1 MKRKTLTKN
10 KTSFKPKRVANIY
23 GEGTSSRKVAEKA
36 FSAENLGSSLGTIG
50 GAVGDI
56 TTAALANAE
65 VDTSKADNAIQAINN
80 YQPNLSSLDALA
92 ESYNNASIAPTDFNH
107 KDFMV
112 STGEGL
118 ANMGKAALSGASAGA
133 TVGGPWGCVCA
144 GTRVLTKEGI
154 FKNIEDLK
162 ENDGILGYFDKTAKQ
177 ESIKLCEGE
186 AFKECVKIELESGNY
201 IECSID
207 HPIYLSRQ
215 HERQHKKIDGK
226 DRKYR
231 KYKYVNASECN
242 IGDSVAVIREIP
254 YFGNHHEDNAYLIG
268 LLIGDGSYGKNKG
281 GRLHTGDKN
290 TWDYIET
297 NNLGYICED
306 HTKNDKYSKEFRTY
320 RIHNA
325 SKLLS
330 AYGLYGQTKL
340 NKTLPSNIQNWDK
353 ESLANLIAGLWDTD
367 GYITV
372 ESKSK
377 KHRICFTQSNLPLIK
392 SLQEVLIRFGILSSV
407 KINKSK
413 VSYNG
418 THKINS
424 KESYVLVIKDKIS
437 TTNFYNNIHLNI
449 DYKQQNLNKCFEL
462 VSDKYCHDSSYFE
475 GLKADKI
482 VNIIPIGVRRIYNLE
497 AKEYNNYIANFIVT
511 HNSIIGG
518 AVGLLGSGAGWIA
531 GGVKA
536 REAEEAK
543 EREALAANAAA
554 RTKTLSARDKIITD
568 STNEFLK
575 NIAAYGGPIFNHSGE
590 FTNDVTFINEG
601 GTHSQNPNQ
610 GVQLGVDNNNVP
622 NLVEEGEVVFND
634 YVFSNRLKATK
645 ELLDTNGFSD
655 KYTDW
660 TFAKIAEEL
669 QKESSERPND
679 NISKNGL
686 NDMMNRL
693 ITLQEVIRQNK
704 AKNTNKFSTGGKV
717 NILEDGTSDS
727 DQPEDDETSFITYL
741 PEVSNFS
748 GGNSEDTH
756 TVKGE
761 SSGITPPPSKG
772 FNWQSLGRI
781 APTITHVGMAIANAA
796 KKPDYSNAESIIEA
810 ANRIPLVRAPHIGG
824 KQVYTPIDRNYMLT
838 KHMNQSRSVAKD
850 IQNNAITGTQALGHL
865 ANLSYNTQSGIG
877 DALLA
882 MDRENF
888 ARRMQI
894 ADFNR
899 GVDQINAGL
908 DMQGAG
914 MNQHRG
920 LAILDAETKAA
931 MLREQIDAMRTSA
944 LSGNL
949 SGIAE
954 DLGNMGKEALDRQSR
969 EDLIR
974 SGALRTASKK
984 NGGMLTKKRRK

>member
-23 GEGTSSRKVAEKA
+23 GWGTSSRKVAEKA

-92 ESYNNASIAPTDFNH
+92 ESYNNASIAPTDFNR

-133 TVGGPWGCVCA
+133 TVGGPWG
-144 GTRVLTKEGI
+144 
-154 FKNIEDLK
+154 
-162 ENDGILGYFDKTAKQ
+162 
-177 ESIKLCEGE
+177 
-186 AFKECVKIELESGNY
+186 
-201 IECSID
+201 
-207 HPIYLSRQ
+207 
-215 HERQHKKIDGK
+215 
-226 DRKYR
+226 
-231 KYKYVNASECN
+231 
-242 IGDSVAVIREIP
+242 AV
-254 YFGNHHEDNAYLIG
+254 
-268 LLIGDGSYGKNKG
+268 
-281 GRLHTGDKN
+281 
-290 TWDYIET
+290 
-297 NNLGYICED
+297 
-306 HTKNDKYSKEFRTY
+306 
-320 RIHNA
+320 
-325 SKLLS
+325 
-330 AYGLYGQTKL
+330 
-340 NKTLPSNIQNWDK
+340 
-353 ESLANLIAGLWDTD
+353 
-367 GYITV
+367 
-372 ESKSK
+372 
-377 KHRICFTQSNLPLIK
+377 
-392 SLQEVLIRFGILSSV
+392 
-407 KINKSK
+407 
-413 VSYNG
+413 
-418 THKINS
+418 
-424 KESYVLVIKDKIS
+424 
-437 TTNFYNNIHLNI
+437 
-449 DYKQQNLNKCFEL
+449 
-462 VSDKYCHDSSYFE
+462 
-475 GLKADKI
+475 
-482 VNIIPIGVRRIYNLE
+482 
-497 AKEYNNYIANFIVT
+497 
-511 HNSIIGG
+511 IGG

-590 FTNDVTFINEG
+590 FTNDVIFINEG

-704 AKNTNKFSTGGKV
+704 TKDTNKFSTGGKV
-717 NILEDGTSDS
+717 NILEDGTPDS
-727 DQPEDDETSFITYL
+727 DQPEDDETSFMTYL
-741 PEVSNFS
+741 PEVFNFS
-748 GGNSEDTH
+748 GGNSEDTY

-838 KHMNQSRSVAKD
+838 KHMNQSRAVARD

-865 ANLSYNTQSGIG
+865 INLSYSTQSGIG

-882 MDRENF
+882 MDRENL

-954 DLGNMGKEALDRQSR
+954 DLSNMGREALDRQSR

>member
-23 GEGTSSRKVAEKA
+23 GLGTSSKKVAEKA
-36 FSAENLGSSLGTIG
+36 FSGENLGSTLGTIG
-50 GAVGDI
+50 SAVGDI

-92 ESYNNASIAPTDFNH
+92 ESYNNASIAGTDFNH

-133 TVGGPWGCVCA
+133 SVGGGLGA
-144 GTRVLTKEGI
+144 
-154 FKNIEDLK
+154 
-162 ENDGILGYFDKTAKQ
+162 IL
-177 ESIKLCEGE
+177 
-186 AFKECVKIELESGNY
+186 
-201 IECSID
+201 
-207 HPIYLSRQ
+207 
-215 HERQHKKIDGK
+215 
-226 DRKYR
+226 
-231 KYKYVNASECN
+231 
-242 IGDSVAVIREIP
+242 
-254 YFGNHHEDNAYLIG
+254 
-268 LLIGDGSYGKNKG
+268 
-281 GRLHTGDKN
+281 
-290 TWDYIET
+290 
-297 NNLGYICED
+297 
-306 HTKNDKYSKEFRTY
+306 
-320 RIHNA
+320 
-325 SKLLS
+325 
-330 AYGLYGQTKL
+330 
-340 NKTLPSNIQNWDK
+340 
-353 ESLANLIAGLWDTD
+353 
-367 GYITV
+367 
-372 ESKSK
+372 
-377 KHRICFTQSNLPLIK
+377 
-392 SLQEVLIRFGILSSV
+392 
-407 KINKSK
+407 
-413 VSYNG
+413 
-418 THKINS
+418 
-424 KESYVLVIKDKIS
+424 
-437 TTNFYNNIHLNI
+437 
-449 DYKQQNLNKCFEL
+449 
-462 VSDKYCHDSSYFE
+462 
-475 GLKADKI
+475 
-482 VNIIPIGVRRIYNLE
+482 
-497 AKEYNNYIANFIVT
+497 
-511 HNSIIGG
+511 GG

-536 REAEEAK
+536 KEAEEAK
-543 EREALAANAAA
+543 EREAIAANAAA
-554 RTKTLSARDKIITD
+554 RTKTLSARDIIMAD

-590 FTNDVTFINEG
+590 FTNNVTFINEG

-704 AKNTNKFSTGGKV
+704 AKDANKFSTGGKV
-717 NILEDGTSDS
+717 NILEDGTDNS
-727 DQPEDDETSFITYL
+727 DQPKDDETSFLTYL
-741 PEVSNFS
+741 PEVFNPS
-748 GGNSEDTH
+748 GGNSEDTY

-761 SSGITPPPSKG
+761 SSGVTPPPSKG

-838 KHMNQSRSVAKD
+838 KHMNQSRAAARD

-882 MDRENF
+882 MDRENL
-888 ARRMQI
+888 ARRMQV

-899 GVDQINAGL
+899 GIDQINAGL

-949 SGIAE
+949 SGIAK
-954 DLGNMGKEALDRQSR
+954 DLGNMGREALDRQSR

>member
-133 TVGGPWGCVCA
+133 TVGGPWG
-144 GTRVLTKEGI
+144 
-154 FKNIEDLK
+154 
-162 ENDGILGYFDKTAKQ
+162 
-177 ESIKLCEGE
+177 
-186 AFKECVKIELESGNY
+186 
-201 IECSID
+201 
-207 HPIYLSRQ
+207 
-215 HERQHKKIDGK
+215 
-226 DRKYR
+226 
-231 KYKYVNASECN
+231 
-242 IGDSVAVIREIP
+242 AV
-254 YFGNHHEDNAYLIG
+254 
-268 LLIGDGSYGKNKG
+268 
-281 GRLHTGDKN
+281 
-290 TWDYIET
+290 
-297 NNLGYICED
+297 
-306 HTKNDKYSKEFRTY
+306 
-320 RIHNA
+320 
-325 SKLLS
+325 
-330 AYGLYGQTKL
+330 
-340 NKTLPSNIQNWDK
+340 
-353 ESLANLIAGLWDTD
+353 
-367 GYITV
+367 
-372 ESKSK
+372 
-377 KHRICFTQSNLPLIK
+377 
-392 SLQEVLIRFGILSSV
+392 
-407 KINKSK
+407 
-413 VSYNG
+413 
-418 THKINS
+418 
-424 KESYVLVIKDKIS
+424 
-437 TTNFYNNIHLNI
+437 
-449 DYKQQNLNKCFEL
+449 
-462 VSDKYCHDSSYFE
+462 
-475 GLKADKI
+475 
-482 VNIIPIGVRRIYNLE
+482 
-497 AKEYNNYIANFIVT
+497 
-511 HNSIIGG
+511 IGG

-590 FTNDVTFINEG
+590 FTNDVIFINEG

-704 AKNTNKFSTGGKV
+704 TKNTNKFSTGGKV
-717 NILEDGTSDS
+717 NILEDGTPDS

-741 PEVSNFS
+741 PEVFNFS

-838 KHMNQSRSVAKD
+838 KHMNQSRAVARD
-850 IQNNAITGTQALGHL
+850 VQNNAITGTQALGHL

-954 DLGNMGKEALDRQSR
+954 DLGNMGREALDRQSR

>member
-23 GEGTSSRKVAEKA
+23 GWGTSSKKVAEKA

-92 ESYNNASIAPTDFNH
+92 ESYNNASIAPTDFNR

-133 TVGGPWGCVCA
+133 TVGGPWG
-144 GTRVLTKEGI
+144 
-154 FKNIEDLK
+154 
-162 ENDGILGYFDKTAKQ
+162 
-177 ESIKLCEGE
+177 
-186 AFKECVKIELESGNY
+186 
-201 IECSID
+201 
-207 HPIYLSRQ
+207 
-215 HERQHKKIDGK
+215 
-226 DRKYR
+226 
-231 KYKYVNASECN
+231 
-242 IGDSVAVIREIP
+242 AV
-254 YFGNHHEDNAYLIG
+254 
-268 LLIGDGSYGKNKG
+268 
-281 GRLHTGDKN
+281 
-290 TWDYIET
+290 
-297 NNLGYICED
+297 
-306 HTKNDKYSKEFRTY
+306 
-320 RIHNA
+320 
-325 SKLLS
+325 
-330 AYGLYGQTKL
+330 
-340 NKTLPSNIQNWDK
+340 
-353 ESLANLIAGLWDTD
+353 
-367 GYITV
+367 
-372 ESKSK
+372 
-377 KHRICFTQSNLPLIK
+377 
-392 SLQEVLIRFGILSSV
+392 
-407 KINKSK
+407 
-413 VSYNG
+413 
-418 THKINS
+418 
-424 KESYVLVIKDKIS
+424 
-437 TTNFYNNIHLNI
+437 
-449 DYKQQNLNKCFEL
+449 
-462 VSDKYCHDSSYFE
+462 
-475 GLKADKI
+475 
-482 VNIIPIGVRRIYNLE
+482 
-497 AKEYNNYIANFIVT
+497 
-511 HNSIIGG
+511 IGG

-590 FTNDVTFINEG
+590 FTNDVIFINEG

-704 AKNTNKFSTGGKV
+704 AKDTNKFSTGGKV

-741 PEVSNFS
+741 PEVFNFS

-824 KQVYTPIDRNYMLT
+824 KQEYTPIDRNYMLT
-838 KHMNQSRSVAKD
+838 KHMNQSRAVAKD

-882 MDRENF
+882 MDRENL

-954 DLGNMGKEALDRQSR
+954 DLGNMGREALDRQSR

>member
-23 GEGTSSRKVAEKA
+23 KDGTISKA
-36 FSAENLGSSLGTIG
+36 FSGENLGSTLGTIG

-56 TTAALANAE
+56 TTASLANAE

-92 ESYNNASIAPTDFNH
+92 ESYNNASIAPTDFNR

-118 ANMGKAALSGASAGA
+118 ANMGKAALSGATAGA
-133 TVGGPWGCVCA
+133 TIGKGWGA
-144 GTRVLTKEGI
+144 L
-154 FKNIEDLK
+154 
-162 ENDGILGYFDKTAKQ
+162 
-177 ESIKLCEGE
+177 
-186 AFKECVKIELESGNY
+186 
-201 IECSID
+201 
-207 HPIYLSRQ
+207 
-215 HERQHKKIDGK
+215 
-226 DRKYR
+226 
-231 KYKYVNASECN
+231 
-242 IGDSVAVIREIP
+242 
-254 YFGNHHEDNAYLIG
+254 
-268 LLIGDGSYGKNKG
+268 
-281 GRLHTGDKN
+281 
-290 TWDYIET
+290 
-297 NNLGYICED
+297 
-306 HTKNDKYSKEFRTY
+306 
-320 RIHNA
+320 
-325 SKLLS
+325 
-330 AYGLYGQTKL
+330 
-340 NKTLPSNIQNWDK
+340 
-353 ESLANLIAGLWDTD
+353 
-367 GYITV
+367 
-372 ESKSK
+372 
-377 KHRICFTQSNLPLIK
+377 
-392 SLQEVLIRFGILSSV
+392 
-407 KINKSK
+407 
-413 VSYNG
+413 
-418 THKINS
+418 
-424 KESYVLVIKDKIS
+424 
-437 TTNFYNNIHLNI
+437 
-449 DYKQQNLNKCFEL
+449 
-462 VSDKYCHDSSYFE
+462 
-475 GLKADKI
+475 
-482 VNIIPIGVRRIYNLE
+482 
-497 AKEYNNYIANFIVT
+497 
-511 HNSIIGG
+511 IGG

-531 GGVKA
+531 GSVKA
-536 REAEEAK
+536 KEAEEAK

-554 RTKTLSARDKIITD
+554 RTKTLSARDTIMAD

-575 NIAAYGGPIFNHSGE
+575 NIAAYGGPLFNHSGE

-704 AKNTNKFSTGGKV
+704 AKDTNKFSTGGKV
-717 NILEDGTSDS
+717 NILKRGTSDRNNPADS
-727 DQPEDDETSFITYL
+727 EGIFYQDDYDRDAPL
-741 PEVSNFS
+741 DDD
-748 GGNSEDTH
+748 SEDTF
-756 TVKGE
+756 TVEDE

-838 KHMNQSRSVAKD
+838 KHMNQSRAVARD

-865 ANLSYNTQSGIG
+865 ANLSYNTQNGIG

-882 MDRENF
+882 MDRENL

-899 GVDQINAGL
+899 GIDQINAGL

-954 DLGNMGKEALDRQSR
+954 DLGNMDREALDRQSR

>member
-23 GEGTSSRKVAEKA
+23 GWGTTSRKVAEKA
-36 FSAENLGSSLGTIG
+36 FSGENLGSTLGTIG

-56 TTAALANAE
+56 TTASLANAE
-65 VDTSKADNAIQAINN
+65 VDTSKADNAIQAISN

-133 TVGGPWGCVCA
+133 TVGGPWG
-144 GTRVLTKEGI
+144 
-154 FKNIEDLK
+154 
-162 ENDGILGYFDKTAKQ
+162 
-177 ESIKLCEGE
+177 
-186 AFKECVKIELESGNY
+186 
-201 IECSID
+201 
-207 HPIYLSRQ
+207 
-215 HERQHKKIDGK
+215 
-226 DRKYR
+226 
-231 KYKYVNASECN
+231 
-242 IGDSVAVIREIP
+242 AV
-254 YFGNHHEDNAYLIG
+254 
-268 LLIGDGSYGKNKG
+268 
-281 GRLHTGDKN
+281 
-290 TWDYIET
+290 
-297 NNLGYICED
+297 
-306 HTKNDKYSKEFRTY
+306 
-320 RIHNA
+320 
-325 SKLLS
+325 
-330 AYGLYGQTKL
+330 
-340 NKTLPSNIQNWDK
+340 
-353 ESLANLIAGLWDTD
+353 
-367 GYITV
+367 
-372 ESKSK
+372 
-377 KHRICFTQSNLPLIK
+377 
-392 SLQEVLIRFGILSSV
+392 
-407 KINKSK
+407 
-413 VSYNG
+413 
-418 THKINS
+418 
-424 KESYVLVIKDKIS
+424 
-437 TTNFYNNIHLNI
+437 
-449 DYKQQNLNKCFEL
+449 
-462 VSDKYCHDSSYFE
+462 
-475 GLKADKI
+475 
-482 VNIIPIGVRRIYNLE
+482 
-497 AKEYNNYIANFIVT
+497 
-511 HNSIIGG
+511 IGG

-543 EREALAANAAA
+543 EREAIAANAAA

-590 FTNDVTFINEG
+590 FTNDVIFINEG

-704 AKNTNKFSTGGKV
+704 AKDANKFSTGGKV
-717 NILEDGTSDS
+717 NILEDGTPDIN
-727 DQPEDDETSFITYL
+727 DLDDLEEDYYDAYDANNLFDNDFEDDVTLPKAFNTVRPLSIEELTLPKSTPKSTPTSKPT
-741 PEVSNFS
+741 
-748 GGNSEDTH
+748 
-756 TVKGE
+756 
-761 SSGITPPPSKG
+761 

-838 KHMNQSRSVAKD
+838 KHMNQSRAVAKD

-882 MDRENF
+882 MDRENL

-899 GVDQINAGL
+899 GIDQINAGL

-954 DLGNMGKEALDRQSR
+954 DLGNMGREALDRQSR

>member
-23 GEGTSSRKVAEKA
+23 GWGTSSRKVAEKA

-50 GAVGDI
+50 SAVGDI

-92 ESYNNASIAPTDFNH
+92 ESYNNASIAGTDFNH

-133 TVGGPWGCVCA
+133 TVGGPWGA
-144 GTRVLTKEGI
+144 L
-154 FKNIEDLK
+154 
-162 ENDGILGYFDKTAKQ
+162 
-177 ESIKLCEGE
+177 
-186 AFKECVKIELESGNY
+186 
-201 IECSID
+201 
-207 HPIYLSRQ
+207 
-215 HERQHKKIDGK
+215 
-226 DRKYR
+226 
-231 KYKYVNASECN
+231 
-242 IGDSVAVIREIP
+242 
-254 YFGNHHEDNAYLIG
+254 
-268 LLIGDGSYGKNKG
+268 
-281 GRLHTGDKN
+281 
-290 TWDYIET
+290 
-297 NNLGYICED
+297 
-306 HTKNDKYSKEFRTY
+306 
-320 RIHNA
+320 
-325 SKLLS
+325 
-330 AYGLYGQTKL
+330 
-340 NKTLPSNIQNWDK
+340 
-353 ESLANLIAGLWDTD
+353 
-367 GYITV
+367 
-372 ESKSK
+372 
-377 KHRICFTQSNLPLIK
+377 
-392 SLQEVLIRFGILSSV
+392 
-407 KINKSK
+407 
-413 VSYNG
+413 
-418 THKINS
+418 
-424 KESYVLVIKDKIS
+424 
-437 TTNFYNNIHLNI
+437 
-449 DYKQQNLNKCFEL
+449 
-462 VSDKYCHDSSYFE
+462 
-475 GLKADKI
+475 
-482 VNIIPIGVRRIYNLE
+482 
-497 AKEYNNYIANFIVT
+497 
-511 HNSIIGG
+511 IGG

-531 GGVKA
+531 GGAKA
-536 REAEEAK
+536 KEAEEAK

-554 RTKTLSARDKIITD
+554 RTKTLSARDTIMAD

-575 NIAAYGGPIFNHSGE
+575 NITAYGGPIFNHSGE

-622 NLVEEGEVVFND
+622 NLVEEGEVIFKD
-634 YVFSNRLKATK
+634 YVFSNRLKPTK

-655 KYTDW
+655 KYSDW

-704 AKNTNKFSTGGKV
+704 AKDANKFSTDGKV
-717 NILEDGTSDS
+717 NILEDGDNDKDNHYDITEEKYNDKDYQGDITEEKDIELNGLNKELPLSLGEILDKTKPNMKS
-727 DQPEDDETSFITYL
+727 KIKMPVEDLSLPTQPYIVTTTD
-741 PEVSNFS
+741 
-748 GGNSEDTH
+748 
-756 TVKGE
+756 
-761 SSGITPPPSKG
+761 

-781 APTITHVGMAIANAA
+781 APTITHAGMAIANAA
-796 KKPDYSNAESIIEA
+796 KKPDYSNAESIVEA

-838 KHMNQSRSVAKD
+838 KHMNQSRAVARD

-865 ANLSYNTQSGIG
+865 ANLSYNTQSGIS

-882 MDRENF
+882 MDRENLT
-888 ARRMQI
+888 RRMQV

-899 GVDQINAGL
+899 GIDQINAGL

-931 MLREQIDAMRTSA
+931 MLREQIDATRTSA

-954 DLGNMGKEALDRQSR
+954 DLGNMGREALDRQSR

-974 SGALRTASKK
+974 SVALRTASRK

>member
-23 GEGTSSRKVAEKA
+23 GWGTSSRKVAEKA

-92 ESYNNASIAPTDFNH
+92 ESYNNASIAGTDFNH

-133 TVGGPWGCVCA
+133 SVGGGWGA
-144 GTRVLTKEGI
+144 L
-154 FKNIEDLK
+154 
-162 ENDGILGYFDKTAKQ
+162 
-177 ESIKLCEGE
+177 
-186 AFKECVKIELESGNY
+186 
-201 IECSID
+201 
-207 HPIYLSRQ
+207 
-215 HERQHKKIDGK
+215 
-226 DRKYR
+226 
-231 KYKYVNASECN
+231 
-242 IGDSVAVIREIP
+242 
-254 YFGNHHEDNAYLIG
+254 
-268 LLIGDGSYGKNKG
+268 
-281 GRLHTGDKN
+281 
-290 TWDYIET
+290 
-297 NNLGYICED
+297 
-306 HTKNDKYSKEFRTY
+306 
-320 RIHNA
+320 
-325 SKLLS
+325 
-330 AYGLYGQTKL
+330 
-340 NKTLPSNIQNWDK
+340 
-353 ESLANLIAGLWDTD
+353 
-367 GYITV
+367 
-372 ESKSK
+372 
-377 KHRICFTQSNLPLIK
+377 
-392 SLQEVLIRFGILSSV
+392 
-407 KINKSK
+407 
-413 VSYNG
+413 
-418 THKINS
+418 
-424 KESYVLVIKDKIS
+424 
-437 TTNFYNNIHLNI
+437 
-449 DYKQQNLNKCFEL
+449 
-462 VSDKYCHDSSYFE
+462 
-475 GLKADKI
+475 
-482 VNIIPIGVRRIYNLE
+482 
-497 AKEYNNYIANFIVT
+497 
-511 HNSIIGG
+511 IGG

-531 GGVKA
+531 GGAKA
-536 REAEEAK
+536 KEAEEAK

-590 FTNDVTFINEG
+590 FTNDITFINEG

-622 NLVEEGEVVFND
+622 NLVEEGEVIFKD
-634 YVFSNRLKATK
+634 YVFSNRLKPTK

-655 KYTDW
+655 KYSDW

-693 ITLQEVIRQNK
+693 ITLQESVREKK
-704 AKNTNKFSTGGKV
+704 AKKDNKYSLGGKV
-717 NILEDGTSDS
+717 NILEDGDDDKDNHDDITEEEAIALYGLNREEPLSLGEILDKTKPNMKSKIKMSVEDLSLPTQPDS
-727 DQPEDDETSFITYL
+727 VITTDK
-741 PEVSNFS
+741 NRHF
-748 GGNSEDTH
+748 D
-756 TVKGE
+756 
-761 SSGITPPPSKG
+761 
-772 FNWQSLGRI
+772 WQSLGRI
-781 APTITHVGMAIANAA
+781 APTITHAGMAIANAA
-796 KKPDYSNAESIIEA
+796 KKPDYSNAESIVEA
-810 ANRIPLVRAPHIGG
+810 ANRIPLVRVPHIGG

-838 KHMNQSRSVAKD
+838 KHMNQSRAVARD

-865 ANLSYNTQSGIG
+865 ANLSYNTQSGIS

-882 MDRENF
+882 MDRENLT
-888 ARRMQI
+888 RRMQV

-899 GVDQINAGL
+899 GIDQINAGL

-954 DLGNMGKEALDRQSR
+954 DLGNMGREALDRQSR

>member
-23 GEGTSSRKVAEKA
+23 GWGTSSKKVAEKA

-133 TVGGPWGCVCA
+133 TVGGPWG
-144 GTRVLTKEGI
+144 
-154 FKNIEDLK
+154 
-162 ENDGILGYFDKTAKQ
+162 
-177 ESIKLCEGE
+177 
-186 AFKECVKIELESGNY
+186 
-201 IECSID
+201 
-207 HPIYLSRQ
+207 
-215 HERQHKKIDGK
+215 
-226 DRKYR
+226 
-231 KYKYVNASECN
+231 
-242 IGDSVAVIREIP
+242 AV
-254 YFGNHHEDNAYLIG
+254 
-268 LLIGDGSYGKNKG
+268 
-281 GRLHTGDKN
+281 
-290 TWDYIET
+290 
-297 NNLGYICED
+297 
-306 HTKNDKYSKEFRTY
+306 
-320 RIHNA
+320 
-325 SKLLS
+325 
-330 AYGLYGQTKL
+330 
-340 NKTLPSNIQNWDK
+340 
-353 ESLANLIAGLWDTD
+353 
-367 GYITV
+367 
-372 ESKSK
+372 
-377 KHRICFTQSNLPLIK
+377 
-392 SLQEVLIRFGILSSV
+392 
-407 KINKSK
+407 
-413 VSYNG
+413 
-418 THKINS
+418 
-424 KESYVLVIKDKIS
+424 
-437 TTNFYNNIHLNI
+437 
-449 DYKQQNLNKCFEL
+449 
-462 VSDKYCHDSSYFE
+462 
-475 GLKADKI
+475 
-482 VNIIPIGVRRIYNLE
+482 
-497 AKEYNNYIANFIVT
+497 
-511 HNSIIGG
+511 IGG

-590 FTNDVTFINEG
+590 FTNDVIFINEG

-704 AKNTNKFSTGGKV
+704 AKDANKFSTGGKV

-741 PEVSNFS
+741 PEVFNFS

-824 KQVYTPIDRNYMLT
+824 KQEYTPIDRNYMLT
-838 KHMNQSRSVAKD
+838 KHMNQSRAVAKD

-882 MDRENF
+882 MDRENL

-949 SGIAE
+949 SGVAE
-954 DLGNMGKEALDRQSR
+954 DLGNMGREALDRQSR

>member
-23 GEGTSSRKVAEKA
+23 KDGTISKA
-36 FSAENLGSSLGTIG
+36 FSGENLGSTLGTIG

-56 TTAALANAE
+56 TTASLANAE
-65 VDTSKADNAIQAINN
+65 VDTSKVDNAIQAINN
-80 YQPNLSSLDALA
+80 YQPDLSSLDALA
-92 ESYNNASIAPTDFNH
+92 ESYNNANIAGTDFNH

-118 ANMGKAALSGASAGA
+118 ANMGRAALSGATAGA
-133 TVGGPWGCVCA
+133 TVGGGWGA
-144 GTRVLTKEGI
+144 L
-154 FKNIEDLK
+154 
-162 ENDGILGYFDKTAKQ
+162 
-177 ESIKLCEGE
+177 
-186 AFKECVKIELESGNY
+186 
-201 IECSID
+201 
-207 HPIYLSRQ
+207 
-215 HERQHKKIDGK
+215 
-226 DRKYR
+226 
-231 KYKYVNASECN
+231 
-242 IGDSVAVIREIP
+242 
-254 YFGNHHEDNAYLIG
+254 
-268 LLIGDGSYGKNKG
+268 
-281 GRLHTGDKN
+281 
-290 TWDYIET
+290 
-297 NNLGYICED
+297 
-306 HTKNDKYSKEFRTY
+306 
-320 RIHNA
+320 
-325 SKLLS
+325 
-330 AYGLYGQTKL
+330 
-340 NKTLPSNIQNWDK
+340 
-353 ESLANLIAGLWDTD
+353 
-367 GYITV
+367 
-372 ESKSK
+372 
-377 KHRICFTQSNLPLIK
+377 
-392 SLQEVLIRFGILSSV
+392 
-407 KINKSK
+407 
-413 VSYNG
+413 
-418 THKINS
+418 
-424 KESYVLVIKDKIS
+424 
-437 TTNFYNNIHLNI
+437 
-449 DYKQQNLNKCFEL
+449 
-462 VSDKYCHDSSYFE
+462 
-475 GLKADKI
+475 
-482 VNIIPIGVRRIYNLE
+482 
-497 AKEYNNYIANFIVT
+497 
-511 HNSIIGG
+511 IGG

-536 REAEEAK
+536 KEAEEAK

-554 RTKTLSARDKIITD
+554 RTKTLSARDTIMTD

-590 FTNDVTFINEG
+590 FTNNVTFINEG

-704 AKNTNKFSTGGKV
+704 AKDANKFSIGGKV
-717 NILEDGTSDS
+717 NILERGTPDRNNPDTNDS
-727 DQPEDDETSFITYL
+727 DDSEEDDYDDYDDYEDDCDTNNDFDDETSFITYL
-741 PEVSNFS
+741 
-748 GGNSEDTH
+748 G
-756 TVKGE
+756 K
-761 SSGITPPPSKG
+761 SSGVTPPPSEG

-796 KKPDYSNAESIIEA
+796 KKPDYSNAESIVEA
-810 ANRIPLVRAPHIGG
+810 ANRMSLIRVPHIGG

-838 KHMNQSRSVAKD
+838 KHMNQSRAVARD

-865 ANLSYNTQSGIG
+865 ANLSYNTQSGIS

-882 MDRENF
+882 MDRENL
-888 ARRMQI
+888 ARRMQVG
-894 ADFNR
+894 DFNR
-899 GVDQINAGL
+899 GIDQINAGL

-954 DLGNMGKEALDRQSR
+954 DLGNMGREALDRQSR

>member
-23 GEGTSSRKVAEKA
+23 GWGTSSRKVAEKA

-50 GAVGDI
+50 SAVGDI

-92 ESYNNASIAPTDFNH
+92 ESYNNASIAGTDFNH

-133 TVGGPWGCVCA
+133 TVGGPWGA
-144 GTRVLTKEGI
+144 L
-154 FKNIEDLK
+154 
-162 ENDGILGYFDKTAKQ
+162 
-177 ESIKLCEGE
+177 
-186 AFKECVKIELESGNY
+186 
-201 IECSID
+201 
-207 HPIYLSRQ
+207 
-215 HERQHKKIDGK
+215 
-226 DRKYR
+226 
-231 KYKYVNASECN
+231 
-242 IGDSVAVIREIP
+242 
-254 YFGNHHEDNAYLIG
+254 
-268 LLIGDGSYGKNKG
+268 
-281 GRLHTGDKN
+281 
-290 TWDYIET
+290 
-297 NNLGYICED
+297 
-306 HTKNDKYSKEFRTY
+306 
-320 RIHNA
+320 
-325 SKLLS
+325 
-330 AYGLYGQTKL
+330 
-340 NKTLPSNIQNWDK
+340 
-353 ESLANLIAGLWDTD
+353 
-367 GYITV
+367 
-372 ESKSK
+372 
-377 KHRICFTQSNLPLIK
+377 
-392 SLQEVLIRFGILSSV
+392 
-407 KINKSK
+407 
-413 VSYNG
+413 
-418 THKINS
+418 
-424 KESYVLVIKDKIS
+424 
-437 TTNFYNNIHLNI
+437 
-449 DYKQQNLNKCFEL
+449 
-462 VSDKYCHDSSYFE
+462 
-475 GLKADKI
+475 
-482 VNIIPIGVRRIYNLE
+482 
-497 AKEYNNYIANFIVT
+497 
-511 HNSIIGG
+511 IGG

-536 REAEEAK
+536 KEAEEAK

-554 RTKTLSARDKIITD
+554 RTKTLSARDKIMTD

-590 FTNDVTFINEG
+590 FTNDITFINEG

-634 YVFSNRLKATK
+634 YVFSNRLKPTK

-655 KYTDW
+655 RYSDW

-704 AKNTNKFSTGGKV
+704 AKDANKFSTGGKV

-741 PEVSNFS
+741 PEVFNSS

-838 KHMNQSRSVAKD
+838 KHMNQSRAVARD

-865 ANLSYNTQSGIG
+865 ANLSYNTQSGIS

-882 MDRENF
+882 MDRENLT
-888 ARRMQI
+888 RRMQV

-899 GVDQINAGL
+899 GIDQINAGL

-954 DLGNMGKEALDRQSR
+954 DLGNMGREALDRQSR

>member
-23 GEGTSSRKVAEKA
+23 GWGTSSRKVAEKA

-56 TTAALANAE
+56 TTASLANAE

-92 ESYNNASIAPTDFNH
+92 ESYNNASIANTDFNR

-133 TVGGPWGCVCA
+133 TVGGPWGA
-144 GTRVLTKEGI
+144 L
-154 FKNIEDLK
+154 
-162 ENDGILGYFDKTAKQ
+162 
-177 ESIKLCEGE
+177 
-186 AFKECVKIELESGNY
+186 
-201 IECSID
+201 
-207 HPIYLSRQ
+207 
-215 HERQHKKIDGK
+215 
-226 DRKYR
+226 
-231 KYKYVNASECN
+231 
-242 IGDSVAVIREIP
+242 
-254 YFGNHHEDNAYLIG
+254 
-268 LLIGDGSYGKNKG
+268 
-281 GRLHTGDKN
+281 
-290 TWDYIET
+290 
-297 NNLGYICED
+297 
-306 HTKNDKYSKEFRTY
+306 
-320 RIHNA
+320 
-325 SKLLS
+325 
-330 AYGLYGQTKL
+330 
-340 NKTLPSNIQNWDK
+340 
-353 ESLANLIAGLWDTD
+353 
-367 GYITV
+367 
-372 ESKSK
+372 
-377 KHRICFTQSNLPLIK
+377 
-392 SLQEVLIRFGILSSV
+392 
-407 KINKSK
+407 
-413 VSYNG
+413 
-418 THKINS
+418 
-424 KESYVLVIKDKIS
+424 
-437 TTNFYNNIHLNI
+437 
-449 DYKQQNLNKCFEL
+449 
-462 VSDKYCHDSSYFE
+462 
-475 GLKADKI
+475 
-482 VNIIPIGVRRIYNLE
+482 
-497 AKEYNNYIANFIVT
+497 
-511 HNSIIGG
+511 IGG

-554 RTKTLSARDKIITD
+554 RTKTLSARDTIMAD

-704 AKNTNKFSTGGKV
+704 AKDANKFSTGGKV
-717 NILEDGTSDS
+717 NILKGGTPNKKQSEEEVVKS
-727 DQPEDDETSFITYL
+727 PGVNLKGVTTTPFNKIKIIPPELTFPKSAHD
-741 PEVSNFS
+741 P
-748 GGNSEDTH
+748 
-756 TVKGE
+756 
-761 SSGITPPPSKG
+761 G

-810 ANRIPLVRAPHIGG
+810 ANRIPLVRVPHIGG

-838 KHMNQSRSVAKD
+838 KHMNQSRAVARD

-882 MDRENF
+882 MDRENL

-894 ADFNR
+894 AEFNR
-899 GVDQINAGL
+899 GIDQINAGL

-954 DLGNMGKEALDRQSR
+954 DLGNMGREALDRQSI

-974 SGALRTASKK
+974 SGALRTASRK

>member
-23 GEGTSSRKVAEKA
+23 GWGTSSRKVAEKA

-50 GAVGDI
+50 SAVGDI

-92 ESYNNASIAPTDFNH
+92 ESYNNASIAGTDFNH

-133 TVGGPWGCVCA
+133 TVGGPWG
-144 GTRVLTKEGI
+144 
-154 FKNIEDLK
+154 
-162 ENDGILGYFDKTAKQ
+162 
-177 ESIKLCEGE
+177 
-186 AFKECVKIELESGNY
+186 
-201 IECSID
+201 
-207 HPIYLSRQ
+207 
-215 HERQHKKIDGK
+215 
-226 DRKYR
+226 
-231 KYKYVNASECN
+231 
-242 IGDSVAVIREIP
+242 AV
-254 YFGNHHEDNAYLIG
+254 
-268 LLIGDGSYGKNKG
+268 
-281 GRLHTGDKN
+281 
-290 TWDYIET
+290 
-297 NNLGYICED
+297 
-306 HTKNDKYSKEFRTY
+306 
-320 RIHNA
+320 
-325 SKLLS
+325 
-330 AYGLYGQTKL
+330 
-340 NKTLPSNIQNWDK
+340 
-353 ESLANLIAGLWDTD
+353 
-367 GYITV
+367 
-372 ESKSK
+372 
-377 KHRICFTQSNLPLIK
+377 
-392 SLQEVLIRFGILSSV
+392 
-407 KINKSK
+407 
-413 VSYNG
+413 
-418 THKINS
+418 
-424 KESYVLVIKDKIS
+424 
-437 TTNFYNNIHLNI
+437 
-449 DYKQQNLNKCFEL
+449 
-462 VSDKYCHDSSYFE
+462 
-475 GLKADKI
+475 
-482 VNIIPIGVRRIYNLE
+482 
-497 AKEYNNYIANFIVT
+497 
-511 HNSIIGG
+511 IGG

-531 GGVKA
+531 GGAKA

-543 EREALAANAAA
+543 EREAIAANAAA

-622 NLVEEGEVVFND
+622 NLVEEGEVIFND
-634 YVFSNRLKATK
+634 YVFSNRLKPTK

-704 AKNTNKFSTGGKV
+704 AKDANKFSTGGKV
-717 NILEDGTSDS
+717 NILEDGTPNS

-741 PEVSNFS
+741 PEVFNSS
-748 GGNSEDTH
+748 GGNSEDTY

-796 KKPDYSNAESIIEA
+796 KKPDYSNAESIVEA

-838 KHMNQSRSVAKD
+838 KHMNQSRAVARD

-865 ANLSYNTQSGIG
+865 ANLSYNTQSGIS

-882 MDRENF
+882 MDRENLT
-888 ARRMQI
+888 RRMQV

-899 GVDQINAGL
+899 GIDQINAGL

-954 DLGNMGKEALDRQSR
+954 DLGSMGREALDRQSR

>member
-10 KTSFKPKRVANIY
+10 KTSFKPKKVANIY
-23 GEGTSSRKVAEKA
+23 GWGTSSKETAEKA
-36 FSAENLGSSLGTIG
+36 FSGEKLGTTLGTIG

-56 TTAALANAE
+56 ATASLANAE
-65 VDTSKADNAIQAINN
+65 VDTSKADNAIQAIDS

-92 ESYNNASIAPTDFNH
+92 ESYNNASIANTDFNH
-107 KDFMV
+107 RDFMV

-118 ANMGKAALSGASAGA
+118 ANMGKAALSGATAGA
-133 TVGGPWGCVCA
+133 SVGGPWGA
-144 GTRVLTKEGI
+144 L
-154 FKNIEDLK
+154 
-162 ENDGILGYFDKTAKQ
+162 
-177 ESIKLCEGE
+177 
-186 AFKECVKIELESGNY
+186 
-201 IECSID
+201 
-207 HPIYLSRQ
+207 
-215 HERQHKKIDGK
+215 
-226 DRKYR
+226 
-231 KYKYVNASECN
+231 
-242 IGDSVAVIREIP
+242 
-254 YFGNHHEDNAYLIG
+254 
-268 LLIGDGSYGKNKG
+268 
-281 GRLHTGDKN
+281 
-290 TWDYIET
+290 
-297 NNLGYICED
+297 
-306 HTKNDKYSKEFRTY
+306 
-320 RIHNA
+320 
-325 SKLLS
+325 
-330 AYGLYGQTKL
+330 
-340 NKTLPSNIQNWDK
+340 
-353 ESLANLIAGLWDTD
+353 
-367 GYITV
+367 
-372 ESKSK
+372 
-377 KHRICFTQSNLPLIK
+377 
-392 SLQEVLIRFGILSSV
+392 
-407 KINKSK
+407 
-413 VSYNG
+413 
-418 THKINS
+418 
-424 KESYVLVIKDKIS
+424 
-437 TTNFYNNIHLNI
+437 
-449 DYKQQNLNKCFEL
+449 
-462 VSDKYCHDSSYFE
+462 
-475 GLKADKI
+475 
-482 VNIIPIGVRRIYNLE
+482 
-497 AKEYNNYIANFIVT
+497 
-511 HNSIIGG
+511 IGG

-536 REAEEAK
+536 KEAAEAK

-554 RTKTLSARDKIITD
+554 RTKTLSARDKIMAD
-568 STNEFLK
+568 STNAFLK
-575 NIAAYGGPIFNHSGE
+575 NVAAYGGPIFNHSGE
-590 FTNDVTFINEG
+590 FTNDIIFINEG

-634 YVFSNRLKATK
+634 YVFSNRLKPTK

-704 AKNTNKFSTGGKV
+704 AKDANKFSKGGKV
-717 NILEDGTSDS
+717 NILEKGTSNTE
-727 DQPEDDETSFITYL
+727 QPEDDETSFITL
-741 PEVSNFS
+741 PNTF
-748 GGNSEDTH
+748 N
-756 TVKGE
+756 TVRPLAIEELTLPK
-761 SSGITPPPSKG
+761 STPTSKPT

-796 KKPDYSNAESIIEA
+796 KKPDYSNAESIVEA

-838 KHMNQSRSVAKD
+838 KHMNQSRAVARD

-865 ANLSYNTQSGIG
+865 ANLSYNTQSGIS

-882 MDRENF
+882 MDRENL

-899 GVDQINAGL
+899 GIDQINAGL

-954 DLGNMGKEALDRQSR
+954 DLGNMGREALDRQSR

-974 SGALRTASKK
+974 SDALRTASRK

>member
-23 GEGTSSRKVAEKA
+23 SLGTDSRKTAKKA
-36 FSAENLGSSLGTIG
+36 FSGENLGTTLGTIG

-56 TTAALANAE
+56 ATAALANAE
-65 VDTSKADNAIQAINN
+65 VDTTTADNAIQAIDS

-92 ESYNNASIAPTDFNH
+92 ESYNNASIAGTDFNH

-133 TVGGPWGCVCA
+133 TAGG
-144 GTRVLTKEGI
+144 GI
-154 FKNIEDLK
+154 
-162 ENDGILGYFDKTAKQ
+162 GA
-177 ESIKLCEGE
+177 
-186 AFKECVKIELESGNY
+186 
-201 IECSID
+201 
-207 HPIYLSRQ
+207 
-215 HERQHKKIDGK
+215 
-226 DRKYR
+226 
-231 KYKYVNASECN
+231 
-242 IGDSVAVIREIP
+242 
-254 YFGNHHEDNAYLIG
+254 
-268 LLIGDGSYGKNKG
+268 
-281 GRLHTGDKN
+281 
-290 TWDYIET
+290 
-297 NNLGYICED
+297 
-306 HTKNDKYSKEFRTY
+306 
-320 RIHNA
+320 
-325 SKLLS
+325 
-330 AYGLYGQTKL
+330 
-340 NKTLPSNIQNWDK
+340 
-353 ESLANLIAGLWDTD
+353 
-367 GYITV
+367 
-372 ESKSK
+372 
-377 KHRICFTQSNLPLIK
+377 
-392 SLQEVLIRFGILSSV
+392 
-407 KINKSK
+407 
-413 VSYNG
+413 
-418 THKINS
+418 
-424 KESYVLVIKDKIS
+424 
-437 TTNFYNNIHLNI
+437 
-449 DYKQQNLNKCFEL
+449 
-462 VSDKYCHDSSYFE
+462 
-475 GLKADKI
+475 I
-482 VNIIPIGVRRIYNLE
+482 V
-497 AKEYNNYIANFIVT
+497 
-511 HNSIIGG
+511 GG

-536 REAEEAK
+536 REAAEAK

-554 RTKTLSARDKIITD
+554 RTKTLSARDTIIAD
-568 STNEFLK
+568 STNAFLK
-575 NIAAYGGPIFNHSGE
+575 NVAAYGGPIFNHSGE
-590 FTNDVTFINEG
+590 FTNDIIFINEG

-704 AKNTNKFSTGGKV
+704 AKDTNKFSKGGKV
-717 NILEDGTSDS
+717 NILEDGTPNS
-727 DQPEDDETSFITYL
+727 DQPEDEELSFMAYL
-741 PEVSNFS
+741 PHVFNPSD
-748 GGNSEDTH
+748 GNSEDTY
-756 TVKGE
+756 TVEGE

-796 KKPDYSNAESIIEA
+796 KKPDYSNAESIVEA
-810 ANRIPLVRAPHIGG
+810 ANRIPLVRVPHIGG

-838 KHMNQSRSVAKD
+838 KHMNQSRAVARD

-865 ANLSYNTQSGIG
+865 ANLSYNTQSGIS

-882 MDRENF
+882 MDRENL
-888 ARRMQI
+888 ARRMQV
-894 ADFNR
+894 ANFNR
-899 GVDQINAGL
+899 GIDQINAGL

-954 DLGNMGKEALDRQSR
+954 DLGNMGREALDRQSR

-974 SGALRTASKK
+974 SDALRTASRK

>member
-23 GEGTSSRKVAEKA
+23 KDGTISKA
-36 FSAENLGSSLGTIG
+36 FSGENLGSTLGTIG

-92 ESYNNASIAPTDFNH
+92 ESYNNASIAPTDFNR

-133 TVGGPWGCVCA
+133 TVGGPWG
-144 GTRVLTKEGI
+144 
-154 FKNIEDLK
+154 
-162 ENDGILGYFDKTAKQ
+162 
-177 ESIKLCEGE
+177 
-186 AFKECVKIELESGNY
+186 
-201 IECSID
+201 
-207 HPIYLSRQ
+207 
-215 HERQHKKIDGK
+215 
-226 DRKYR
+226 
-231 KYKYVNASECN
+231 
-242 IGDSVAVIREIP
+242 AV
-254 YFGNHHEDNAYLIG
+254 
-268 LLIGDGSYGKNKG
+268 
-281 GRLHTGDKN
+281 
-290 TWDYIET
+290 
-297 NNLGYICED
+297 
-306 HTKNDKYSKEFRTY
+306 
-320 RIHNA
+320 
-325 SKLLS
+325 
-330 AYGLYGQTKL
+330 
-340 NKTLPSNIQNWDK
+340 
-353 ESLANLIAGLWDTD
+353 
-367 GYITV
+367 
-372 ESKSK
+372 
-377 KHRICFTQSNLPLIK
+377 
-392 SLQEVLIRFGILSSV
+392 
-407 KINKSK
+407 
-413 VSYNG
+413 
-418 THKINS
+418 
-424 KESYVLVIKDKIS
+424 
-437 TTNFYNNIHLNI
+437 
-449 DYKQQNLNKCFEL
+449 
-462 VSDKYCHDSSYFE
+462 
-475 GLKADKI
+475 
-482 VNIIPIGVRRIYNLE
+482 
-497 AKEYNNYIANFIVT
+497 
-511 HNSIIGG
+511 IGG

-590 FTNDVTFINEG
+590 FTNDVIFINEG
-601 GTHSQNPNQ
+601 GTHSQNPSQ

-704 AKNTNKFSTGGKV
+704 AKDTNKFSTGGKV
-717 NILEDGTSDS
+717 NILEDGTPDS

-741 PEVSNFS
+741 S
-748 GGNSEDTH
+748 
-756 TVKGE
+756 GE
-761 SSGITPPPSKG
+761 SSGITSPPSKG

-838 KHMNQSRSVAKD
+838 KHMNQSRAVARD
-850 IQNNAITGTQALGHL
+850 VQNNAITGTQALGHL
-865 ANLSYNTQSGIG
+865 ANLSYNTQNGIG

-882 MDRENF
+882 MDRENL

-949 SGIAE
+949 SGVAE
-954 DLGNMGKEALDRQSR
+954 DLGNMGREALDRQSR

>member
-10 KTSFKPKRVANIY
+10 KISFKPKRVANIY
-23 GEGTSSRKVAEKA
+23 GWGTSSKETAKKA

-50 GAVGDI
+50 GAIGDI

-80 YQPNLSSLDALA
+80 YQPNLSSLDDLA
-92 ESYNNASIAPTDFNH
+92 ESYNNASIANTDFNH

-118 ANMGKAALSGASAGA
+118 ANMGKAALSGATAGA
-133 TVGGPWGCVCA
+133 TVGGPWGA
-144 GTRVLTKEGI
+144 L
-154 FKNIEDLK
+154 
-162 ENDGILGYFDKTAKQ
+162 
-177 ESIKLCEGE
+177 
-186 AFKECVKIELESGNY
+186 
-201 IECSID
+201 
-207 HPIYLSRQ
+207 
-215 HERQHKKIDGK
+215 
-226 DRKYR
+226 
-231 KYKYVNASECN
+231 
-242 IGDSVAVIREIP
+242 
-254 YFGNHHEDNAYLIG
+254 
-268 LLIGDGSYGKNKG
+268 
-281 GRLHTGDKN
+281 
-290 TWDYIET
+290 
-297 NNLGYICED
+297 
-306 HTKNDKYSKEFRTY
+306 
-320 RIHNA
+320 
-325 SKLLS
+325 
-330 AYGLYGQTKL
+330 
-340 NKTLPSNIQNWDK
+340 
-353 ESLANLIAGLWDTD
+353 
-367 GYITV
+367 
-372 ESKSK
+372 
-377 KHRICFTQSNLPLIK
+377 
-392 SLQEVLIRFGILSSV
+392 
-407 KINKSK
+407 
-413 VSYNG
+413 
-418 THKINS
+418 
-424 KESYVLVIKDKIS
+424 
-437 TTNFYNNIHLNI
+437 
-449 DYKQQNLNKCFEL
+449 
-462 VSDKYCHDSSYFE
+462 
-475 GLKADKI
+475 
-482 VNIIPIGVRRIYNLE
+482 
-497 AKEYNNYIANFIVT
+497 
-511 HNSIIGG
+511 IGG

-536 REAEEAK
+536 KEAEEAK

-590 FTNDVTFINEG
+590 FTNNVIFINEG

-634 YVFSNRLKATK
+634 YVFSNRLKPTK

-655 KYTDW
+655 RYSDC

-704 AKNTNKFSTGGKV
+704 AKDANKFSTGGKV
-717 NILEDGTSDS
+717 NILEDGTRNS
-727 DQPEDDETSFITYL
+727 DQPEDDETSFIT
-741 PEVSNFS
+741 
-748 GGNSEDTH
+748 
-756 TVKGE
+756 TVEGE

-796 KKPDYSNAESIIEA
+796 KKPDYSNAESIVEA
-810 ANRIPLVRAPHIGG
+810 ANRIPLIRVPHIGG

-838 KHMNQSRSVAKD
+838 KHMNQSRAVARD

-865 ANLSYNTQSGIG
+865 ANLGYNTQSGIS

-882 MDRENF
+882 MDRENLT
-888 ARRMQI
+888 RRMQI

-899 GVDQINAGL
+899 GIDQINAGL

-954 DLGNMGKEALDRQSR
+954 DLGNMGREALDRQSR

>member
-23 GEGTSSRKVAEKA
+23 GLGTSSRKVAEKA
-36 FSAENLGSSLGTIG
+36 FSGENLGSTLGTIG

-56 TTAALANAE
+56 TTASLANAE

-92 ESYNNASIAPTDFNH
+92 ESYNSASTATTDFNR

-118 ANMGKAALSGASAGA
+118 ANMGKAALSGATAGA
-133 TVGGPWGCVCA
+133 TVGGGLGA
-144 GTRVLTKEGI
+144 
-154 FKNIEDLK
+154 
-162 ENDGILGYFDKTAKQ
+162 IL
-177 ESIKLCEGE
+177 
-186 AFKECVKIELESGNY
+186 
-201 IECSID
+201 
-207 HPIYLSRQ
+207 
-215 HERQHKKIDGK
+215 
-226 DRKYR
+226 
-231 KYKYVNASECN
+231 
-242 IGDSVAVIREIP
+242 
-254 YFGNHHEDNAYLIG
+254 
-268 LLIGDGSYGKNKG
+268 
-281 GRLHTGDKN
+281 
-290 TWDYIET
+290 
-297 NNLGYICED
+297 
-306 HTKNDKYSKEFRTY
+306 
-320 RIHNA
+320 
-325 SKLLS
+325 
-330 AYGLYGQTKL
+330 
-340 NKTLPSNIQNWDK
+340 
-353 ESLANLIAGLWDTD
+353 
-367 GYITV
+367 
-372 ESKSK
+372 
-377 KHRICFTQSNLPLIK
+377 
-392 SLQEVLIRFGILSSV
+392 
-407 KINKSK
+407 
-413 VSYNG
+413 
-418 THKINS
+418 
-424 KESYVLVIKDKIS
+424 
-437 TTNFYNNIHLNI
+437 
-449 DYKQQNLNKCFEL
+449 
-462 VSDKYCHDSSYFE
+462 
-475 GLKADKI
+475 
-482 VNIIPIGVRRIYNLE
+482 
-497 AKEYNNYIANFIVT
+497 
-511 HNSIIGG
+511 GG

-536 REAEEAK
+536 KEAEEAK

-554 RTKTLSARDKIITD
+554 RTKTLSARDTIMVD

-590 FTNDVTFINEG
+590 FTNNVTFINEG
-601 GTHSQNPNQ
+601 GTHSQDPNQ
-610 GVQLGVDNNNVP
+610 GVQIGVDNNNVP
-622 NLVEEGEVVFND
+622 NLVEEGEVIFND

-704 AKNTNKFSTGGKV
+704 AKDANKFSIGGKV
-717 NILEDGTSDS
+717 NILEDGTDNSG
-727 DQPEDDETSFITYL
+727 QPEDDEISFITT
-741 PEVSNFS
+741 E
-748 GGNSEDTH
+748 
-756 TVKGE
+756 KGE
-761 SSGITPPPSKG
+761 SSGVTPPPSKG

-796 KKPDYSNAESIIEA
+796 KKPDYSNAESIVEA
-810 ANRIPLVRAPHIGG
+810 ANRISLVRAPHIGG

-838 KHMNQSRSVAKD
+838 KHMNQSRAAARDV
-850 IQNNAITGTQALGHL
+850 QNNAITGTQALGHL
-865 ANLSYNTQSGIG
+865 ASLSYNTQSDIG

-894 ADFNR
+894 GDFNR
-899 GVDQINAGL
+899 GIDQINAGL

-954 DLGNMGKEALDRQSR
+954 DLGNMGREALDRQSR

>member
-23 GEGTSSRKVAEKA
+23 GWGTSSKKVAEKA

-56 TTAALANAE
+56 ATASLANAE

-92 ESYNNASIAPTDFNH
+92 ESYNNASIAPTDFNR

-133 TVGGPWGCVCA
+133 TVGGPWGA
-144 GTRVLTKEGI
+144 L
-154 FKNIEDLK
+154 
-162 ENDGILGYFDKTAKQ
+162 
-177 ESIKLCEGE
+177 
-186 AFKECVKIELESGNY
+186 
-201 IECSID
+201 
-207 HPIYLSRQ
+207 
-215 HERQHKKIDGK
+215 
-226 DRKYR
+226 
-231 KYKYVNASECN
+231 
-242 IGDSVAVIREIP
+242 
-254 YFGNHHEDNAYLIG
+254 
-268 LLIGDGSYGKNKG
+268 
-281 GRLHTGDKN
+281 
-290 TWDYIET
+290 
-297 NNLGYICED
+297 
-306 HTKNDKYSKEFRTY
+306 
-320 RIHNA
+320 
-325 SKLLS
+325 
-330 AYGLYGQTKL
+330 
-340 NKTLPSNIQNWDK
+340 
-353 ESLANLIAGLWDTD
+353 
-367 GYITV
+367 
-372 ESKSK
+372 
-377 KHRICFTQSNLPLIK
+377 
-392 SLQEVLIRFGILSSV
+392 
-407 KINKSK
+407 
-413 VSYNG
+413 
-418 THKINS
+418 
-424 KESYVLVIKDKIS
+424 
-437 TTNFYNNIHLNI
+437 
-449 DYKQQNLNKCFEL
+449 
-462 VSDKYCHDSSYFE
+462 
-475 GLKADKI
+475 
-482 VNIIPIGVRRIYNLE
+482 
-497 AKEYNNYIANFIVT
+497 
-511 HNSIIGG
+511 IGG

-590 FTNDVTFINEG
+590 FTNDVIFINEG

-704 AKNTNKFSTGGKV
+704 AKDTNKFSTGGKV
-717 NILEDGTSDS
+717 NILKNGTSDS
-727 DQPEDDETSFITYL
+727 DQPEDDETSFITDL
-741 PEVSNFS
+741 PEVFNFS
-748 GGNSEDTH
+748 GGNSEDTY

-810 ANRIPLVRAPHIGG
+810 ANRIHLVRAPHIGG

-838 KHMNQSRSVAKD
+838 KHMNQSRAVAKD

-882 MDRENF
+882 MDRENL

-899 GVDQINAGL
+899 GVDQINAEL

-954 DLGNMGKEALDRQSR
+954 DLGNMGREALDRQSR